1 MKVVVV
7 EGKIDVREE
16 VKATAHLQW
25 VLKKKK
31 AEKTQN
37 EAEKNTNS
45 RGRKKKMREKG
56 KKKVDS
62 SDRDL
67 RPERVCHSGGK

>member
-31 AEKTQN
+31 QKKHRMRLKKHKQQGEV
-37 EAEKNTNS
+37 EKNE
-45 RGRKKKMREKG
+45 RKREK
-56 KKKVDS
+56 KS
-62 SDRDL
+62 RQ
-67 RPERVCHSGGK
+67 